1 MTSDEP
7 RYLTTPVWARQVPA
21 VRDKEFP
28 DDWEPRPYQKTAWKA
43 LLDKQC
49 RRAVLLWHRRAGK
62 DSVALHWTV
71 LQAKQTAGVYWHVF
85 PTAKQGR
92 KVIWDGVTRQ
102 GRPVLEAWPR
112 ENIVGR
118 SEADMKLKFRNGS
131 VWQVVGSD
139 NYDEALIGANPTG
152 LVMSEYALQDPR
164 AWDYLRP
171 ILAENGGWAVFAYTP
186 RGRNHGYDL
195 FRMAERTE
203 GWFAERLTMD
213 KTGAITTDA
222 IAAERA
228 AGMPDE
234 LIEQEFHCSF
244 EAALVGAVYGKPMA
258 DALRQGRIGR
268 VPHDPLLPV
277 DTWWD
282 LGMADATAIWFV
294 QHAGNEIRLI
304 DYLEGSG
311 AGIDHYVKALQ
322 AKPYV
327 YRDHIAPADIRVREL
342 GTGRSR
348 YEHADSLG
356 LRFRVLPNL
365 PLADG
370 INAVRGVL
378 PRCRFDAQACE
389 RGIEALRQYQRE
401 WDGDRKC
408 FAERPRHDW
417 TSHAADAFRY
427 GALAREAR
435 VAEGPRQT
443 HAIEEDVRA

>member
-1 MTSDEP
+1 MISEEP
-7 RYLTTPVWARQVPA
+7 RLLTTPVWADQTPI
-21 VRDKEFP
+21 VRNEEFP
-28 DDWEPRPYQKTAWKA
+28 DGWQARTYQQRAWKT
-43 LLDKQC
+43 LKNGC

-71 LQAKQTAGVYWHVF
+71 LQATHTPGVYWHVF

-118 SEADMKLKFRNGS
+118 SEADMKLKFGNGS

-139 NYDEALIGANPTG
+139 NYNEALIGANPTG

-186 RGRNHGYDL
+186 RGRNHGFDL
-195 FRMAERTE
+195 FRMAEQTE
-203 GWFAERLTMD
+203 GWFAQRLTAD
-213 KTGAITTDA
+213 DTQAITSES

-228 AGMPDE
+228 SGMPDE
-234 LIEQEFHCSF
+234 LIEQEFGCSF
-244 EAALVGAVYGKPMA
+244 EAALVGALYGKAMA

-268 VPHDPLLPV
+268 VPHDPVLPV

-294 QHAGNEIRLI
+294 QRAGNEIRLI
-304 DYLEGSG
+304 DYLEAGG

-327 YRDHIAPADIRVREL
+327 YRDHIAPFDIRVREL

-348 YEHADSLG
+348 FEQARSLG
-356 LRFRVLPNL
+356 LTFRVLPNL

-370 INAVRGVL
+370 INAVRTVL
-378 PRCRFDAQACE
+378 PRCWFDASACE
-389 RGIEALRQYQRE
+389 RGIEALRQYQNE
-401 WDGDRKC
+401 WDDDRKC
-408 FAERPRHDW
+408 FTEHPRHDW

-427 GALAREAR
+427 GALALGPRNGD
-435 VAEGPRQT
+435 GPRQI
-443 HAIEEDVRA
+443 HAIEDEDRA

>member
-1 MTSDEP
+1 MTDQPLIP
-7 RYLTTPVWARQVPA
+7 RLPGRGRQCEAP
-21 VRDKEFP
+21 DDTFP
-28 DDWEPRPYQKTAWKA
+28 DHWELRPYQQSAWKA
-43 LLDKQC
+43 LSQGI

-71 LQAKQTAGVYWHVF
+71 RQAGKTPGVYWHVF

-92 KVIWDGVTRQ
+92 KVIWDGVTRN

-112 ENIVGR
+112 ERIVGR
-118 SEADMKLKFRNGS
+118 SEADMKLKFENGA

-139 NYDEALIGANPTG
+139 NYNEALIGANPTG
-152 LVMSEYALQDPR
+152 LVLSEYALQDPR

-195 FRMAERTE
+195 FRMAERTD
-203 GWFAERLTMD
+203 GWFAQRLTASD
-213 KTGAITTDA
+213 TGAVTDDA

-228 AGMPDE
+228 SGMPDE

-244 EAALVGAVYGKPMA
+244 EAALVGAIYGRPMA
-258 DALRQGRIGR
+258 DALREGRIGR
-268 VPHDPLLPV
+268 VPHDPVLPV

-282 LGMADATAIWFV
+282 LGVADATAIWFV
-294 QHAGNEIRLI
+294 QRAGGEIRMI
-304 DYLEGSG
+304 DYLEAAG
-311 AGIDHYVKALQ
+311 AGIDHYVKALH

-327 YRDHIAPADIRVREL
+327 YRDHIAPFDIRVREL

-348 YEHADSLG
+348 FEQAHSLG
-356 LRFRVLPNL
+356 LTFRVLPKL

-370 INAVRGVL
+370 INAVRTIL
-378 PRCRFDAQACE
+378 PRCRFDIGACE
-389 RGIEALRQYQRE
+389 RGIEALRQYQKE
-401 WDGDRKC
+401 WDDARKC

-427 GALAREAR
+427 GALAVQERRTEA
-435 VAEGPRQT
+435 PRQT
-443 HAIEEDVRA
+443 HAIEDEARA